1 MMNEPTTMEIFS
13 DYICPWCYFITGRI
27 ERLKKEFQFETRWT
41 AFPLHPE
48 TPPEGRS
55 LQELFAGR
63 DFDIP
68 QMLAKLKQVASDL
81 ELPFGDREMTYNSR
95 LAQELGKW
103 AEQKGK
109 GDAFHDAAFR
119 AYFADGHNIADV
131 KILVNIATSV
141 GLDAKDAQEVIDART
156 FKEAVDADWARAYES
171 RVTAVPTFMINSD
184 QLVGAQSYSALEGM
198 LISNGV
204 QAK

>member
-1 MMNEPTTMEIFS
+1 M
-13 DYICPWCYFITGRI
+13 TGRV
-27 ERLKKEFQFETRWT
+27 ERLQSAFEIEIQWI

-55 LQELFAGR
+55 LQDLFAGR

-68 QMLAKLKQVASDL
+68 QILAKLKQVASDL
-81 ELPFGDREMTYNSR
+81 KLPFGDREMTYNSR

-103 AEQKGK
+103 AEQKEK
-109 GDAFHDAAFR
+109 GDAFHNAAFR
-119 AYFADGHNIADV
+119 AYFAAGHNIAEV
-131 KILVNIATSV
+131 KILVDIATSV

-156 FKEAVDADWARAYES
+156 FKEAVDADWTRAYES

-184 QLVGAQSYSALEGM
+184 QLVGAQGYSTLERM
-198 LISNGV
+198 LTSNGV
-204 QAK
+204 QPN